1 MGSIQMQLR
10 QFITSELGRDLS
22 GVADGESL
30 LEAGVI
36 DSMGVLELVSFIE
49 KQYRI
54 SVSEDE
60 MMPENF
66 DTVDALAAFI
76 AARRG
81 DGAI

>member
-1 MGSIQMQLR
+1 VGSIQKELR
-10 QFITSELGRDLS
+10 QYIGSELGRDVS
-22 GVADGESL
+22 GVADSESL

-54 SVSEDE
+54 AVSEDE

-66 DTVDALAAFI
+66 DTVNAIAAFI
-76 AARRG
+76 ERRRG
-81 DGAI
+81 DAAV

>member
-1 MGSIQMQLR
+1 MRSTQKELR
-10 QFITSELGRDLS
+10 QFIASELGRDVS
-22 GVADGESL
+22 GVADAESL

-54 SVSEDE
+54 AVAEDE

-66 DTVDALAAFI
+66 DSVDAIAAFI
-76 AARRG
+76 DRRRS
-81 DGAI
+81 DGAV

>member
-1 MGSIQMQLR
+1 VRSIQKELR
-10 QFITSELGRDLS
+10 QFIASELGRDVS
-22 GVADGESL
+22 GVADAESL

-54 SVSEDE
+54 AVAEDE

-66 DTVDALAAFI
+66 DSVDAIAAFI
-76 AARRG
+76 DRRRSD
-81 DGAI
+81 DGV

>member
-1 MGSIQMQLR
+1 VRSIQKELR
-10 QFITSELGRDLS
+10 QFIASELGRDVS
-22 GVADGESL
+22 GVEDGESL

-54 SVSEDE
+54 AVAEDE

-66 DTVDALAAFI
+66 DSVDAIAAFI
-76 AARRG
+76 DRRRS
-81 DGAI
+81 DGAV

>member
-1 MGSIQMQLR
+1 MGSIQRELR
-10 QFITSELGRDLS
+10 QYIMSGLGREVD
-22 GVADGESL
+22 GVADDESL

-54 SVSEDE
+54 AVSEDE

-66 DTVDALAAFI
+66 DTVDAIAAFVS
-76 AARRG
+76 RRQN
-81 DGAI
+81 DGAS

>member
-1 MGSIQMQLR
+1 
-10 QFITSELGRDLS
+10 
-22 GVADGESL
+22 L

-54 SVSEDE
+54 AVAEDE

-66 DTVDALAAFI
+66 DSVDAIAAFI
-76 AARRG
+76 DRRRSD
-81 DGAI
+81 DGV

>member
-1 MGSIQMQLR
+1 MRSIQKELR
-10 QFITSELGRDLS
+10 QFIASELGRDVS
-22 GVADGESL
+22 GVADAESL

-54 SVSEDE
+54 AVAEDE

-66 DTVDALAAFI
+66 DSVDAIAAFI
-76 AARRG
+76 DRRRS
-81 DGAI
+81 DGAV

>member
-1 MGSIQMQLR
+1 LRSIQKELR
-10 QFITSELGRDLS
+10 QFIASELGRDVS
-22 GVADGESL
+22 GVADAESL

-54 SVSEDE
+54 AVAEDE

-66 DTVDALAAFI
+66 DSVDAIAAFI
-76 AARRG
+76 DRRRS
-81 DGAI
+81 DGAV

>member
-1 MGSIQMQLR
+1 MESIQKELR
-10 QFITSELGRDLS
+10 QYITSELGRDVA

-49 KQYRI
+49 KRYRI
-54 SVSEDE
+54 AVSEDE

-66 DTVDALAAFI
+66 DTVDAI
-76 AARRG
+76 ASFVSRRQN
-81 DGAI
+81 DGAS

>member
-1 MGSIQMQLR
+1 VGSIQKELR
-10 QFITSELGRDLS
+10 QYIGSELGRDVS
-22 GVADGESL
+22 GVADSESL

-54 SVSEDE
+54 AVSEDE

-66 DTVDALAAFI
+66 DTVDAIAAFI
-76 AARRG
+76 ERRRG
-81 DGAI
+81 DAAV

>member
-1 MGSIQMQLR
+1 MRSIQNELR
-10 QFITSELGRDLS
+10 QYIGTELGRDMS
-22 GVADGESL
+22 GLGDGESL

-54 SVSEDE
+54 AVSEDE

-66 DTVDALAAFI
+66 DTVDAMAAFI
-76 AARRG
+76 DRRRS
-81 DGAI
+81 DGTF

>member
-1 MGSIQMQLR
+1 MGSIQQELR
-10 QFITSELGRDLS
+10 QFIASELGRDVT

-54 SVSEDE
+54 AVSEDE

-66 DTVDALAAFI
+66 DSVDAMAAFI
-76 AARRG
+76 DRRRH
-81 DGAI
+81 DGTV

>member
-1 MGSIQMQLR
+1 VRSIQKELR
-10 QFITSELGRDLS
+10 QFIASELGRDVS
-22 GVADGESL
+22 GVADAESL

-54 SVSEDE
+54 AVAEDE

-66 DTVDALAAFI
+66 DSVDAIAAFI
-76 AARRG
+76 DRRRS
-81 DGAI
+81 DGAV